1 MSSFFLIFFSL
12 LNLLLFLGGLVV
24 LVALVLMVIGLW
36 LRRHDPALRLLDA
49 FPAVIEHE
57 DGARQAGVLR
67 VRDGGITLE
76 FAIPSTKHSPSL
88 PTIYLHYQVEFTA
101 INAIY
106 RFVDELDKED
116 RAQRQRQ
123 LKKIN
128 HWLLRRRPLFWRTL
142 SLRLADAWLAFV
154 ARLRGHP
161 FPRFRFHPH
170 PVTGGSLLIGLW
182 GDAYNSLL
190 EPLVGKPVV
199 VRHLVGNTLHHHQ
212 GTLLS
217 YSPQFLLLAGVP
229 VSEFLTL
236 TLSHE
241 KGVGQELTLRWQ
253 WREEQL
259 QIHNSG
265 TFPLFL
271 DAIHLGEQTR
281 SLSMLVAPGQDFV
294 LRVTPPAHG
303 TVKLEARVTREADM
317 LLPRERA
324 IIRHAVELPGPLAAV
339 DMGLVLKPS
348 REREQE
354 EEYLR
359 RELQQRP
366 DNAAAAVALARL
378 LTEKGEWHEAER
390 FYRQALTQTHHLPDQ
405 GRRAQLELDQLRIRR
420 AGEGRK

>member
-1 MSSFFLIFFSL
+1 MNSVLFIVFSL
-12 LNLLLFLGGLVV
+12 LNLIIFLGGVAI
-24 LVALVLMVIGLW
+24 LVALLLTVIGLW
-36 LRRHDPALRLLDA
+36 LRRHDPALKLLDA

-67 VRDGGITLE
+67 IRDGGVTLE
-76 FAIPSTKHSPSL
+76 FAIPSTTHSPSL
-88 PTIYLHYQVEFTA
+88 PTTYLHYQVEFTA

-116 RAQRQRQ
+116 RAHRQRQ

-128 HWLLRRRPLFWRTL
+128 RWLLRRRPLFWRTL

-154 ARLRGHP
+154 ARLRGNP

-182 GDAYNSLL
+182 GDAYNPLL
-190 EPLVGKPVV
+190 QPLIGKPVV

-217 YSPQFLLLAGVP
+217 YSPQFLLLASVP
-229 VSEFLTL
+229 VSEFLIL
-236 TLSHE
+236 TLSPE
-241 KGVGQELTLRWQ
+241 KGAGQELTLRWQ
-253 WREEQL
+253 WREDRL
-259 QIHNSG
+259 QIHNLG
-265 TFPLFL
+265 AFPLLL
-271 DAIHLGEQTR
+271 DAIHLGSQTR

-294 LRVTPPAHG
+294 LRVAPPDQGA
-303 TVKLEARVTREADM
+303 VKLEARITREADM

-324 IIRHAVELPGPLAAV
+324 IVRHAVELPGPLAA
-339 DMGLVLKPS
+339 MEMRLVLKPS

-354 EEYLR
+354 EEQLR

-378 LTEKGEWHEAER
+378 LAEKGDWHEAER
-390 FYRQALTQTHHLPDQ
+390 FYRQALAQAHHLPDQ